1 MSAINDNE
9 LFMERAAAAALQV
22 VESIFAVGIF
32 HIFHL
37 QFQNETTNSINDL
50 S

>member
-22 VESIFAVGIF
+22 VESIFTVGIF
-32 HIFHL
+32 KHFPHFPFAIS
-37 QFQNETTNSINDL
+37 ERNDEL
-50 S
+50 D